1 MVTLLFTA
9 IFIIGI
15 LAVALYFW
23 QKPFNQ
29 TGIDGLEDAPGTLP
43 RTDSRGLFDNPTA
56 PNQRDQLNPADATA
70 TRELLRA
77 RAAQNDHTVL
87 AKAHRDFDIGFYD
100 ELLKVLVEQADSD
113 AKLLSVLSYVT
124 RTELPV
130 SKDLAQAAIR
140 SWESSPDRGS
150 TARTL
155 HITALADDAKLFQT
169 TVESVLSSWR
179 RGLIANVS
187 AAELRAL
194 LDGEFWVLSTP
205 TRNSGAGFVLKRTL
219 AHARRELEKA
229 MGDNQ

>member
-9 IFIIGI
+9 IFIIGL
-15 LAVALYFW
+15 LAGALYFW
-23 QKPFNQ
+23 QKPSHQ
-29 TGIDGLEDAPGTLP
+29 TGIEAFDDPPGTLP
-43 RTDSRGLFDNPTA
+43 RTASRGLFDNA
-56 PNQRDQLNPADATA
+56 ADDDQLGQLNAADATA

-77 RAAQNDHTVL
+77 RAAKNDHAVL
-87 AKAHRDFDIGFYD
+87 EEAHKNSDAQFYD
-100 ELLKVLVEQADSD
+100 ELLRVLVEQADSD

-130 SKDLAQAAIR
+130 SKDLARAVIR

-155 HITALADDAKLFQT
+155 HITALADDAMLFQT
-169 TVESVLSSWR
+169 TVASALSFWR
-179 RGLIANVS
+179 QGLIANVS

-194 LDGEFWVLSTP
+194 FDGEFWVLSTP
-205 TRNSGAGFVLKRTL
+205 TRSSGAGFVLKRTL

-229 MGDNQ
+229 MRDNQ